1 MGLSLL
7 SRIATGD
14 LEAVEDCIQRYGD
27 LVWSLAIKSCGDQGE
42 AEEAANEVF
51 TDLWSSARRYDPRI
65 ADETTFVTMVARR
78 RLIDRTGKGHRRPAG
93 GSGTTMSSQV
103 RRLPL
108 DEQVEVA
115 RVAEILDGMKP
126 DQRRVIELSLCEG
139 YSHRDITDR
148 LSISPRAVS
157 THLKKGLMAVG
168 ERAQA

>member
-1 MGLSLL
+1 VISKP
-7 SRIATGD
+7 SRTASGVTETWFG
-14 LEAVEDCIQRYGD
+14 
-27 LVWSLAIKSCGDQGE
+27 SLAIKSCGDRGE

-51 TDLWSSARRYDPRI
+51 TDLWSSARRYDARI
-65 ADETTFVTMVARR
+65 ADETTFVAMVARR

-93 GSGTTMSSQV
+93 RPDTTISSQV

-115 RVAEILDGMKP
+115 RAAEILAGMKP

-139 YSHRDITDR
+139 YSHRDITNR
-148 LSISPRAVS
+148 LNLSPHAVS

-168 ERAQA
+168 ERPQA